1 MVEWLGPADLV
12 TQADLFR
19 SRRKELHSS
28 TLLMRRQVFDRVGDY
43 DEKLPQSYAEDYE
56 WLLRAVRLG
65 PIGVVR
71 EPLATIKKDGQSW
84 FRERNEVVS
93 EALQYVL
100 DGPPRD
106 PVLRAGARPHP
117 RPDRL
122 RRGQPRP
129 PSGGPHVGAQS
140 LSRWPLAPQAGLA
153 LVQVVFAVD
162 PAAPPL
168 RPTGRTGTLVTDAGR
183 RS

>member
-1 MVEWLGPADLV
+1 
-12 TQADLFR
+12 
-19 SRRKELHSS
+19 
-28 TLLMRRQVFDRVGDY
+28 MRREVFDRVGTY
-43 DEKLPQSYAEDYE
+43 DERLPQSYAEDYE

-100 DGPPRD
+100 EVHPEI
-106 PVLRAGARPHP
+106 RASRPGHARILGQIAFAEANLGH
-117 RPDRL
+117 
-122 RRGQPRP
+122 RREALTWVRR
-129 PSGGPHVGAQS
+129 S

-153 LVQVVFAVD
+153 LVQVVFARRPQD
-162 PAAPPL
+162 AAPL
-168 RPTGRTGTLVTDAGR
+168 RPTRRTGTLVTDAGR